1 MWSICELIEND
12 FKGIGSV
19 NTSDYGIL
27 ETIPN
32 EHVFVNKK
40 YYLRFKH
47 QTFVS
52 KTKKLDEKGFCT
64 MLETNERRAERFKT
78 TLLEKKKILFVR
90 YEQDDSNR
98 TFYEE
103 YKNKNIGKEYVDIV
117 RFVKLMREKYPE
129 LEFKILFITHLGNS
143 GEFGY
148 DTDNGVL
155 RVKNTEMDMT
165 WVNCHKKINGICEN
179 NMEIIKRYL

>member
-1 MWSICELIEND
+1 M
-12 FKGIGSV
+12 
-19 NTSDYGIL
+19 
-27 ETIPN
+27 
-32 EHVFVNKK
+32 
-40 YYLRFKH
+40 
-47 QTFVS
+47 
-52 KTKKLDEKGFCT
+52 
-64 MLETNERRAERFKT
+64 
-78 TLLEKKKILFVR
+78 
-90 YEQDDSNR
+90 
-98 TFYEE
+98 
-103 YKNKNIGKEYVDIV
+103 DIV